1 MANMT
6 PAEKFELIKENLDE
20 ILNPEIIEQILP
32 ERQLKV
38 YWGMCP
44 HTMIPWLFR
53 RELLLTMLLLSTGT
67 ATTGRPHT
75 G

>member
-38 YWGMCP
+38 YWGMCF
-44 HTMIPWLFR
+44 TMIPWLFFR
-53 RELLLTMLLLSTGT
+53 GELLLTMLLLSTGT